1 MGARKKGT
9 TKPATQ
15 KDSRSSSSPPAE
27 PRAETAA
34 FRDQLSRLYFGKS
47 RVAQQF
53 RYGLP
58 ITFIVGT
65 SFLPRTT
72 WLEWLDVMFGFI
84 ILADFSARLYVSPH
98 PMREFAHPAT
108 WAEIASNVSFH
119 APIVG
124 EGLG

>member
-53 RYGLP
+53 RYGLLAFDAVT

-65 SFLPRTT
+65 SFYR
-72 WLEWLDVMFGFI
+72 
-84 ILADFSARLYVSPH
+84 ARLG
-98 PMREFAHPAT
+98 
-108 WAEIASNVSFH
+108 SNGST
-119 APIVG
+119 
-124 EGLG
+124 